1 MSWYTLEE
9 AVTMG
14 PSVETWLQ
22 RVRAE
27 EVSSYVDGHT
37 RRWLWIVRETQQ
49 TQSAWGRESELVPLW
64 KDVASLRREVV
75 NLHGRATEPQL
86 PLALRFVE
94 AEPEPEP
101 EPTPELHPAAVEAVV
116 FEPEVTIKRHP
127 TPSRQSSEILAQVAA
142 SWTGSDRELERQAN
156 LPKAFLAK
164 AKRGLRNGPR
174 SAGTWGRLEAFMQ
187 ERAAVKKAA

>member
-9 AVTMG
+9 AVTTG

-22 RVRAE
+22 RVQAE
-27 EVSSYVDGHT
+27 EVSSYVDAHQ
-37 RRWLWIVRETQQ
+37 RRWLWIASNAEP
-49 TQSAWGRESELVPLW
+49 QSAWGRESELVPLW
-64 KDVASLRREVV
+64 KNVASLRREVV

-94 AEPEPEP
+94 PEPEP
-101 EPTPELHPAAVEAVV
+101 AEIESVEPEAVE
-116 FEPEVTIKRHP
+116 FEPQVRIKP
-127 TPSRQSSEILAQVAA
+127 QPAQPSLRSGEILAQVAEF
-142 SWTGSDRELERQAN
+142 WTGSDRELERQAN

-174 SAGTWGRLEAFMQ
+174 SAGTWGRLETFMQ
-187 ERAAVKKAA
+187 ERVAVKKAA